1 MVLKLR
7 SEGIQPEVW
16 ASSEIQMLEAAVRNT
31 ASTPESDAM
40 RMIETAFSHQAAIET
55 PVPVDSDQLVNDIW
69 NRCFANLDANA
80 PVNQERKRFL
90 KAQLDVLNFLKA
102 KRQRIESKSQP
113 RDRQGD
119 HKSPPKGEHSNED
132 TSTPSQTLHDGGV
145 PGTKVDW
152 SFRRQADSEASQ
164 PSKRPDVER

>member
-80 PVNQERKRFL
+80 LVNQERRAKLYNMLHTVF
-90 KAQLDVLNFLKA
+90 QA
-102 KRQRIESKSQP
+102 KRQRTEHTS
-113 RDRQGD
+113 
-119 HKSPPKGEHSNED
+119 GEAPVTTND
-132 TSTPSQTLHDGGV
+132 
-145 PGTKVDW
+145 
-152 SFRRQADSEASQ
+152 
-164 PSKRPDVER
+164 